1 MKPELVSGT
10 QLNEFP
16 AHNVLT
22 LGEERRGRRNYWLA
36 EKGKTSGQGFVVK
49 LGSCESTVAGIRIQ
63 NTKHPNGPMMGTKK
77 FRIYGSL
84 SEQGPWGERILEE
97 EMEDGRRVSGN
108 PPPIHTFY
116 FRLPVTF
123 QYLRFELV
131 EFFGM
136 GGGLQYFSP
145 VESSLVYKLPG
156 EHHLEQNILLTSL
169 PTLGKQWRLTFD
181 LLPSEY
187 ISKGW
192 ANCLHLLGKGQNA
205 GERGLL
211 LSFKG
216 EGIFVRTAHSTG
228 RLPSHHLPI
237 IDQWTTIVIDQVQK
251 DGKHLFSVSIG
262 DKEVFNAETAKPEKL
277 VDVKVF
283 ASDPKFLAQP
293 GSIRNLVIE
302 MGVDCEEKP
311 HWEDGSCSNSCPSCL
326 CGAMCPKTGES
337 FGEAREGNKTTPK
350 DKQESPCPSGLNFI
364 CDTLGLNSLPN
375 FVSVGILLLLLLLVC
390 CCVICLCCCSC
401 VLCQKKPLCR
411 KESDP
416 KDPTPAETDAIE
428 LAPRLREISDVR
440 GPIDSFDYQSVAC
453 ENPNN
458 RY

>member
-123 QYLRFELV
+123 QFLRFELV

-145 VESSLVYKLPG
+145 VGKIREKFK
-156 EHHLEQNILLTSL
+156 HLKVIASQN
-169 PTLGKQWRLTFD
+169 P
-181 LLPSEY
+181 PSCT
-187 ISKGW
+187 
-192 ANCLHLLGKGQNA
+192 NCL
-205 GERGLL
+205 
-211 LSFKG
+211 
-216 EGIFVRTAHSTG
+216 
-228 RLPSHHLPI
+228 
-237 IDQWTTIVIDQVQK
+237 
-251 DGKHLFSVSIG
+251 VSI
-262 DKEVFNAETAKPEKL
+262 AWSRT
-277 VDVKVF
+277 
-283 ASDPKFLAQP
+283 S
-293 GSIRNLVIE
+293 S
-302 MGVDCEEKP
+302 
-311 HWEDGSCSNSCPSCL
+311 
-326 CGAMCPKTGES
+326 
-337 FGEAREGNKTTPK
+337 
-350 DKQESPCPSGLNFI
+350 
-364 CDTLGLNSLPN
+364 
-375 FVSVGILLLLLLLVC
+375 
-390 CCVICLCCCSC
+390 
-401 VLCQKKPLCR
+401 
-411 KESDP
+411 
-416 KDPTPAETDAIE
+416 
-428 LAPRLREISDVR
+428 
-440 GPIDSFDYQSVAC
+440 
-453 ENPNN
+453 
-458 RY
+458 